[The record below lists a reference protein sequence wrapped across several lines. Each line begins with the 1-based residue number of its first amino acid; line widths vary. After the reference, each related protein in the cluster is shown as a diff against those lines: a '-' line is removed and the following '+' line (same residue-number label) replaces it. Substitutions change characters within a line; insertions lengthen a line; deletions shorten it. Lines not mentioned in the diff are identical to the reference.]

1 MNQLSSIK
9 EILKNFNDTEFQE
22 LCDCFLSLRNRGY
35 KAYSRTGAHDIKQ
48 KTIRGTPD
56 SFIQMPNGLYLL
68 VESTTTEHKRKRL
81 VNKLKDDISG
91 CLNFEETKIPINKIQ
106 EIILCYN
113 SNLKAAEIEEVNK
126 QAVELMGK
134 APMHYSLD
142 RLATEIFFHHK
153 NLAHDYLGLPL
164 DTGQIV
170 SIEKFVDEYD
180 NGKQKLATP
189 LAGDFLH
196 RANELKLIQAK
207 LTTTDIVI
215 ISGPAGVGKSK
226 LALESIEQYIQT
238 HLNYNAYAI
247 SPKGADLIGDLGAYF
262 EGDENS
268 ILLVDDVNR
277 VDKFEQILGFYRGL
291 KKGKLKLILTV
302 RDYAL
307 QNIRE
312 WLSAYENSIIEIG
325 GFDYEEIKAILEQ
338 EPLGIRNGEYQYKIY
353 SIAKGNARLAVMMAM
368 IAKKTNKLE
377 SLQNIADL
385 FEQYFGTFVS
395 DEKTFKDKR
404 VLKALG
410 ILSFFY
416 TLPYND
422 GELLDS
428 VAKSFSVSEDDLRE
442 AFDRLHGLDLIELNY
457 EHVRIGEQNLSTYF
471 FYKVFIKNQLLSFES
486 LWNNYFDLHEYRFK
500 DTLYPIHENFGK
512 EFITEKLR
520 PVFISYWST
529 IQSDEKKAFRFLN
542 FAWEFLPDECL
553 FYLETQVEACA
564 QIMVTEMKTKY
575 EINDFASAQQQ
586 EKHLYLLSNFLK
598 IPSYFLD
605 AFILSFRFTERNP
618 QHLPQLL
625 YHIDQNISFIDDDY
639 INHFERHVV
648 LVDYL
653 IEEVNKGIFQ
663 VLAFCAI
670 SKALLKRLCWT
681 YNIKKEGEKD
691 DPNIVSVKKT
701 RGKILETLCKLY
713 NDYPEEVFTVML
725 EFSIGHR
732 DNKFTLAFD
741 LIYLIPWID
750 NNLDSTNFHHCYF
763 VQEMIRSAVKVNY
776 NHVDFNRLKST
787 FANPT
792 YSLFELVNW
801 DRRRGKDE
809 YDFKNY
815 KEFEELKTRDIAKG
829 LTFNSKSQVKQF
841 LIRYREILNWD
852 QIRLNSQHYTLDAIL
867 MTNLSVNNEIGFLCF
882 VELAR
887 LQDEAISG
895 SNLFISY
902 KSMDSLAAR
911 PELAERF
918 WEAIEKEGLNE
929 IWKLELLTS
938 LSIES
943 LKEEHLSRL
952 YIVLNE
958 IKNNFSIHLD
968 RLRKYE
974 KLDPKLF
981 PEILSI
987 VVRRMEK
994 ENLKIWLREE
1004 FFIEAGNLI
1013 EDIEILKRGYL
1024 QQDALDHHFD
1034 YQGGALLVILRRDNS
1049 FLLEF
1054 LKEIF
1059 KIDRQER
1066 ARDHKELTIVWELS
1080 NVEEI
1085 LDEAIEF
1092 LANSVNLYFLTE
1104 HFANAFFQQL
1114 TSNVEKA
1121 DQYLLR
1127 LIEKYSD
1134 HPKII
1139 RIVFDIIHN
1148 SRKSLFD
1155 KAFDAYIR
1163 KNQDVEYF
1171 KEIRWTDNQIVYS
1184 GNVLVGA
1191 IRAAKWEKLLNRVEN
1206 AGLGIKSRA
1215 IRNYIKVNRDNELR
1229 YAEEEKRRKFFNS
1242 F

>member
-605 AFILSFRFTERNP
+605 AFILSFRFTE
-618 QHLPQLL
+618 
-625 YHIDQNISFIDDDY
+625 
-639 INHFERHVV
+639 
-648 LVDYL
+648 
-653 IEEVNKGIFQ
+653 
-663 VLAFCAI
+663 
-670 SKALLKRLCWT
+670 
-681 YNIKKEGEKD
+681 
-691 DPNIVSVKKT
+691 
-701 RGKILETLCKLY
+701 
-713 NDYPEEVFTVML
+713 
-725 EFSIGHR
+725 
-732 DNKFTLAFD
+732 
-741 LIYLIPWID
+741 
-750 NNLDSTNFHHCYF
+750 
-763 VQEMIRSAVKVNY
+763 
-776 NHVDFNRLKST
+776 
-787 FANPT
+787 
-792 YSLFELVNW
+792 
-801 DRRRGKDE
+801 
-809 YDFKNY
+809 
-815 KEFEELKTRDIAKG
+815 
-829 LTFNSKSQVKQF
+829 
-841 LIRYREILNWD
+841 
-852 QIRLNSQHYTLDAIL
+852 
-867 MTNLSVNNEIGFLCF
+867 
-882 VELAR
+882 
-887 LQDEAISG
+887 
-895 SNLFISY
+895 
-902 KSMDSLAAR
+902 
-911 PELAERF
+911 
-918 WEAIEKEGLNE
+918 
-929 IWKLELLTS
+929 
-938 LSIES
+938 
-943 LKEEHLSRL
+943 
-952 YIVLNE
+952 
-958 IKNNFSIHLD
+958 
-968 RLRKYE
+968 
-974 KLDPKLF
+974 
-981 PEILSI
+981 
-987 VVRRMEK
+987 
-994 ENLKIWLREE
+994 
-1004 FFIEAGNLI
+1004 
-1013 EDIEILKRGYL
+1013 
-1024 QQDALDHHFD
+1024 
-1034 YQGGALLVILRRDNS
+1034 
-1049 FLLEF
+1049 
-1054 LKEIF
+1054 
-1059 KIDRQER
+1059 
-1066 ARDHKELTIVWELS
+1066 
-1080 NVEEI
+1080 
-1085 LDEAIEF
+1085 
-1092 LANSVNLYFLTE
+1092 
-1104 HFANAFFQQL
+1104 
-1114 TSNVEKA
+1114 
-1121 DQYLLR
+1121 
-1127 LIEKYSD
+1127 
-1134 HPKII
+1134 
-1139 RIVFDIIHN
+1139 
-1148 SRKSLFD
+1148 
-1155 KAFDAYIR
+1155 
-1163 KNQDVEYF
+1163 
-1171 KEIRWTDNQIVYS
+1171 
-1184 GNVLVGA
+1184 
-1191 IRAAKWEKLLNRVEN
+1191 
-1206 AGLGIKSRA
+1206 
-1215 IRNYIKVNRDNELR
+1215 
-1229 YAEEEKRRKFFNS
+1229 
-1242 F
+1242 